1 MQFELALSESPAAAV
16 MTLWE
21 QLDPIVRQTVIDRL
35 ALAPVKAALPPE
47 QHEEDGT
54 MSCRPAARRRPP
66 RRPSQSARLSS
77 PSSRF
82 LQLRPG
88 ILAERT

>member
-35 ALAPVKAALPPE
+35 ALALVKAALPPE
-47 QHEEDGT
+47 QPEENGD
-54 MSCRPAARRRPP
+54 
-66 RRPSQSARLSS
+66 
-77 PSSRF
+77 
-82 LQLRPG
+82 
-88 ILAERT
+88 E